1 MTSTDRYE
9 TTVKELADLAQVLCR
24 RQAETI
30 LWNTFDDD
38 HIAATRARTL
48 CAPVVRAWEAAKD
61 SAGRERRPA
70 DPADPQ
76 RAETSRLAGLALE
89 ALSELDLAA
98 AARQS

>member
-1 MTSTDRYE
+1 MTSADRYE

-24 RQAETI
+24 PHAEAV
-30 LWNTFDDD
+30 LWKTFDDNPL
-38 HIAATRARTL
+38 ASMLAKMVVFE
-48 CAPVVRAWEAAKD
+48 VVRAWQAAKD

-89 ALSELDLAA
+89 ALSDLDLAA